1 MAGDNKLKLT
11 TKALEQLSRQPPVDS
26 VFDTELPGFHVRP
39 SKRGLTFRL
48 YYRTK
53 TGRQR
58 ILTLGRY
65 GTLTAAQARKDATEA
80 LAIVAQGGDP
90 RAVLEEAKA
99 EEERQQQQTLRAY
112 LDGPYAVT
120 QRRKKD
126 GAATLRRIH
135 HAFEGW
141 LDTPMSEISR
151 ADVERWQGE
160 REAKGEAYST
170 SKRSLGALKTLLAHA
185 AERKVIPA
193 NPLARIS
200 LQRPAMSEEEMAGQ
214 ASLRRYL
221 ETEEV
226 TALFAGL
233 DAYQDG
239 KREQRR
245 LSRAHGKA
253 YLPDL
258 DSVAFVDHVKP
269 WILMMYYSGFRP
281 GDITGLRWEHVN
293 LTFGTIRKVIEKT
306 AHHHPDPMTFP
317 LSSAVVKVLST
328 WHQQQGEPKT
338 GLVFP
343 SSRNGGRMD
352 KTSMQKPWAKVRK
365 LSGLPDDL
373 QLYSLRHNFASQ
385 LVMAGTDLLAVSK
398 LMAHSDIQTTIAHY
412 AHLRPD
418 HTRDAVEA
426 FAASS
431 PKLNGPA
438 DNRQKT
444 MKAIHRGEKEEVV
457 HG

>member
-1 MAGDNKLKLT
+1 MKLT
-11 TKALEQLSRQPPVDS
+11 AKALEQLAKTPPADDIW
-26 VFDTELPGFHVRP
+26 DTDLHGFHVRAG
-39 SKRGLTFRL
+39 KRGLIFRL

-53 TGRQR
+53 TGKRR
-58 ILTLGRY
+58 LMTLGAY
-65 GTLTAAQARKDATEA
+65 GTLTAARARKNATES
-80 LAIVAQGGDP
+80 LAVVAQGGDP
-90 RAVLEEAKA
+90 RAVIEEAKA
-99 EEERQQQQTLRAY
+99 EEERQQQQTLGIY
-112 LDGPYAVT
+112 LDGPYTVV
-120 QRRKKD
+120 QHRKKD
-126 GAATLRRIH
+126 GEATLRRIR

-141 LDTPMSEISR
+141 LHTPMSEITH

-170 SKRSLGALKTLLAHA
+170 SVRSLGALKTLLAHA

-193 NPLARIS
+193 NPLTRIS
-200 LQRPAMSEEEMAGQ
+200 LQKPAMTDDDMAEQ
-214 ASLRRYL
+214 AAQRRYL
-221 ETEEV
+221 EKEEV
-226 TALFAGL
+226 EALFAGL
-233 DAYQDG
+233 DAYQDR

-253 YLPDL
+253 DLPDL
-258 DSVAFVDHVKP
+258 DSMIFVDHVKP
-269 WILMMYYSGFRP
+269 WILTMYYTGFRP

-317 LSSAVVKVLST
+317 LSSAAVKVLAT

-343 SSRNGGRMD
+343 SSRNGNRMD
-352 KTSMQKPWAKVRK
+352 RTAMQKPWAKVRK

-426 FAASS
+426 FAAGS
-431 PKLNGPA
+431 PKLSGPA
-438 DNRQKT
+438 DNHQKT
-444 MKAIHRGEKEEVV
+444 LTAIHRGEEEEVV